1 MPTVTLARHAMA
13 TRFELVLHG
22 DHPAALRAAG
32 EEALAEIDR
41 LENQL
46 SLYRPGS
53 EIAQLNARAA
63 REAVRVTPAVFAL
76 LQHAQQLHAET
87 GGAFDITIA
96 PLVRAW
102 GFLGGTG
109 KMPTPEAVAEA
120 RGKVGMSHVRLD
132 PQNRTVRFAR
142 DGVMIDLGAIGK
154 GYAVGQAA
162 EILREAGVTSALIH
176 GGTSTVYAIGGP
188 PGGGFW
194 KVAIETPPASVWSS
208 EVRRVLPPH
217 EPPAA
222 FGRDAFHPRPK
233 LLAGKMGTRWNASLP
248 VSEVQSAISSE
259 KSHPDPLPLGEG
271 EISLPTVSLCDEAM
285 SVSAMWGRSF
295 QSGGTIFGHVI
306 DPRTGQ
312 PVNRSLLAVVVLPS
326 ATETDA
332 LSTALLTLGGAGHES
347 IARLRPGMKTL
358 LVARTETGLRA
369 EARGFE
375 ALPNDPFRTLK
386 K

>member
-1 MPTVTLARHAMA
+1 MQTVTLARHAMA

-22 DHPAALRAAG
+22 DNPNASRAAG
-32 EEALAEIDR
+32 EEALDEIDR

-63 REAVRVTPAVFAL
+63 RESVRVTPAVFAL

-96 PLVRAW
+96 PLVRCW
-102 GFLGGTG
+102 GFMGGSG
-109 KMPTPEAVAEA
+109 RMPTKDEITEA
-120 RGKVGMSHVRLD
+120 RARVGMANVQLD
-132 PQNRTVRFAR
+132 EQNRTVRFAR
-142 DGVMIDLGAIGK
+142 EGVMLDLGAIGK

-162 EILREAGVTSALIH
+162 EILRGAGIVSALIH
-176 GGTSTVYAIGGP
+176 GGASTVYAIGNP

-194 KVAIETPPASVWSS
+194 KMAIETPPAAIGA
-208 EVRRVLPPH
+208 VRFPELP
-217 EPPAA
+217 A
-222 FGRDAFHPRPK
+222 
-233 LLAGKMGTRWNASLP
+233 
-248 VSEVQSAISSE
+248 
-259 KSHPDPLPLGEG
+259 
-271 EISLPTVSLCDEAM
+271 VSLRDEAM

-295 QSGGTIFGHVI
+295 QSEGTTFGHVI

-312 PVNRSLLAVVVLPS
+312 PVNRSLLAVIVLPS

-347 IARLRPGMKTL
+347 IACLRPGMKTL
-358 LVARTETGLRA
+358 LVARTEKGLHA

-375 ALPNDPFRTLK
+375 GLPDGSFPRLEKLNHCS
-386 K
+386 